1 MKTSIVKWA
10 KKKFHC
16 LTNFSIESFYD
27 HNKNSVIIST
37 RKNFGLFNIYKKKFR
52 RFLDSVFTFKSVI
65 FAVMVGARAHNKGN
79 NGIAHSVIIGLV
91 RLGKQFCSVKK
102 GHQIQPA
109 VCKCGQIVKN
119 AFKPHNSVIGQ
130 VTNYMN
136 KILFTHQLITSQ
148 FINNRYGIMEKNRET
163 KWLYDHEDTFA
174 KFPFNFLSLQFRGG
188 GYRLLFKS

>member
-1 MKTSIVKWA
+1 MA
-10 KKKFHC
+10 EE
-16 LTNFSIESFYD
+16 NFLAWQFFQFKAFMITIRIRLLYLQEKVSAF
-27 HNKNSVIIST
+27 ST
-37 RKNFGLFNIYKKKFR
+37 C

-65 FAVMVGARAHNKGN
+65 FAVMVGARARNKGN

-148 FINNRYGIMEKNRET
+148 FINNRYGIMEKTGRQSGYMIMRIPLRN
-163 KWLYDHEDTFA
+163 
-174 KFPFNFLSLQFRGG
+174 FPSIFSPFSAEAEGIDCCLKVEL
-188 GYRLLFKS
+188 

>member
-1 MKTSIVKWA
+1 MA
-10 KKKFHC
+10 EE
-16 LTNFSIESFYD
+16 NFLAWQFSQFKAFMITIRIRLLYLQEKVSAF
-27 HNKNSVIIST
+27 ST
-37 RKNFGLFNIYKKKFR
+37 C

-65 FAVMVGARAHNKGN
+65 FGVVVGARARNKGN